1 MNATEDSILIIGFF
15 SLTWKRRGDRGINNW
30 LLIYLHKIVFSF
42 YLICQF
48 IYFWWSNVTQYVDR
62 ILKLITENI
71 SRKYFQ
77 WLSNFPSEEVNCKKV
92 LEHTCTQNNF
102 SSRYRKA
109 SIWNKIELDM
119 KILTRT
125 FLDQISF
132 WRSLMVYN
140 QISYNGKQWYSVF
153 YMYVFVSAVFNL

>member
-1 MNATEDSILIIGFF
+1 MIVDLSSYDCIFFLLNLSVHIFLMIKCYSIC
-15 SLTWKRRGDRGINNW
+15 W
-30 LLIYLHKIVFSF
+30 
-42 YLICQF
+42 
-48 IYFWWSNVTQYVDR
+48 

-109 SIWNKIELDM
+109 SIWNKIEFDM

-132 WRSLMVYN
+132 WRSLMVCN

-153 YMYVFVSAVFNL
+153 YIYVFVSVVFNL

>member
-1 MNATEDSILIIGFF
+1 MIKCYSIC
-15 SLTWKRRGDRGINNW
+15 W
-30 LLIYLHKIVFSF
+30 
-42 YLICQF
+42 
-48 IYFWWSNVTQYVDR
+48 

-109 SIWNKIELDM
+109 SIWNKIEFDM

-140 QISYNGKQWYSVF
+140 QISYNGKQYGIQFSTCMYLFLLFLIYKAQSLKCGFMKTTISLQIHHPYTYPSLSLARHQCSRESSKISYSSPCMINV
-153 YMYVFVSAVFNL
+153 